1 MTSGNPGAATVE
13 KTVLLTCTVER
24 AFSLF
29 TDRASQWWP
38 PERRHT
44 GDPES
49 TISILAAGRFF
60 ERARDGREVE
70 LGRVRVFEPPSRL
83 VLDFY
88 PGTDA
93 EHPTEVE
100 VLFAAEGGGA
110 VTRVTVLHRATA
122 ASESLFES
130 RAPRYVA
137 SWDLLLGSLAAL
149 ANGVADR

>member
-1 MTSGNPGAATVE
+1 MTGAGLVE
-13 KTVLLTCTVER
+13 KTVVLSCSVER
-24 AFSLF
+24 AFALF
-29 TDRASQWWP
+29 TEHASEWWP
-38 PERRHT
+38 PERRHA

-49 TISILAAGRFF
+49 TIAILAAGRFF
-60 ERARDGREVE
+60 ELARDGREVE

-88 PGTDA
+88 PGTDP

-100 VLFAAEGGGA
+100 VLFAPEDSGA
-110 VTRVTVLHRATA
+110 RTRVTVLHRSTA

-137 SWDLLLGSLAAL
+137 SWDLLLGSLAAF
-149 ANGVADR
+149 ANGVAHR